1 MDFNDD
7 DNNPFADSSIRKATA
22 NSYSNQPTNSE
33 YNPFANTTV
42 AAQPTSSYQQPT
54 VAAVLP
60 PAPTYQPP
68 PPTYQPPPPPVYQ
81 PSAPIYQPPAPA
93 PAPTTTPYAAQQPAD
108 RYGSETKQTSTR
120 IDLSQYER
128 QQAELEEREKRLA
141 ERERAL
147 SNTGKIGQR
156 ENNFPPLPAICP
168 CRPCFYQDINIE
180 IPGQFQAW
188 VRYIYYLWLAYSL
201 TLFLNMIAGLSYFVV
216 DKDGASTFG
225 LSLVYLVLFV
235 PLSYICWFRPIYR
248 AFREDSASSFMIFFL
263 VFFIQLAITVLQ
275 FLGLANLGCGLILM
289 IQLFTDGG
297 SKILVGLLV
306 MIVTVCF
313 ALIAL
318 AGSLLLIRVHR
329 LYRQT
334 GASLEQA
341 QREVQTAFVNNP
353 TVRGAAREVA
363 TAGINEALNSGRN

>member
-248 AFREDSASSFMIFFL
+248 AFS
-263 VFFIQLAITVLQ
+263 
-275 FLGLANLGCGLILM
+275 GLILM